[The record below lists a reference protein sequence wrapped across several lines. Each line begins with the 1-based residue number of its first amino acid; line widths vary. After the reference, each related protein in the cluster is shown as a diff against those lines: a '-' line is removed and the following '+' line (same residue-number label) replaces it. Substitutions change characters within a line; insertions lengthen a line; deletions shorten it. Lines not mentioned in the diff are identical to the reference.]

1 MTHRGARLALLV
13 ASAAA
18 IGLFTLGPVGPS
30 PTWAQG
36 DCCILTD
43 LVLNVLLFLPFGIS
57 LGLLGAK
64 ALVSTGVGALAS
76 TGIEIAQLWVPGRM
90 SSVHDVLTNALGTLL
105 GAVIVAGWAGRERWW
120 RIAGPGIAALM
131 LVASLAGGLLVRPA
145 ASHPGVWWGQW
156 AHEFGGTTVQFQ
168 GRVLG
173 FSLQQM
179 PIPDGRVPESS
190 RLNGLLAGTDT
201 IRLSAAIVSGAPVA
215 GRAQLVGIVA
225 DGPGG
230 EYLGLWQ
237 EGRSLLA
244 FVRLRLTDASLR
256 TAWLRLDRALPET
269 AGDTVVLAA
278 TSTPRRVILSSD
290 YDGSHAEG
298 NFNLS
303 AALFWASLLPFE
315 FETGTHLSV
324 WPLLPMVLAFVG
336 LGMGIRDWTALALA
350 GVVALLAGP
359 LLGGTA
365 TPPGAAVATAIAGSW
380 LGRSIAL
387 RLGLMRWKKTA
398 TSPG

>member
-1 MTHRGARLALLV
+1 MTHRGPRLALLV

-43 LVLNVLLFLPFGIS
+43 VVLNVLLFLPFGIS
-57 LGLLGAK
+57 LGLLGAS
-64 ALVSTGVGALAS
+64 ALVSTGIGALAS
-76 TGIEIAQLWVPGRM
+76 TGIEIAQLWIPGRM
-90 SSVHDVLTNALGTLL
+90 SSVHDVLSNTLGTLL
-105 GAVIVAGWAGRERWW
+105 GAVIVAGWVGRERWW

-131 LVASLAGGLLVRPA
+131 LLASLGGGFLVRPA
-145 ASHPGVWWGQW
+145 ASSPRVWWGQW
-156 AHEFGGTTVQFQ
+156 AHELGGTAQFE

-173 FSLQQM
+173 FSLQGM
-179 PIPDGRVPESS
+179 PIPDGRIPEST
-190 RLNGLLAGTDT
+190 RLNALLIGSDT
-201 IRLSAAIVSGAPVA
+201 NRLSAAIVSGAPVA

-256 TAWLRLDRALPET
+256 TAWLRLDTALPET

-290 YDGSHAEG
+290 YHGRHVEGS
-298 NFNLS
+298 FNLS

-324 WPLLPMVLAFVG
+324 WPLLPMMLAFVG

-380 LGRSIAL
+380 LGRSIAP
-387 RLGLMRWKKTA
+387 RLGLVRWKKTA